1 MLITKREDATKI
13 RKVSVKYSDENGSV
27 WGESLIST
35 YSTFCVCQRGKGGRV
50 GVGVGAYLGLSGKG
64 KAVGWGWGWVL
75 INFFFL

>member
-50 GVGVGAYLGLSGKG
+50 GGRGRRLFGFEWEGEGCRVGVGVGAY
-64 KAVGWGWGWVL
+64 
-75 INFFFL
+75 